1 MEVRITFRSEV
12 YISGENMAEIK
23 DKWESMNLY
32 EKDNGVEF
40 VEINTVEDAETYKD
54 MMQEFDHAYD
64 YD

>member
-23 DKWESMNLY
+23 DKWENMNLY
-32 EKDNGVEF
+32 EKNNGVEF

-54 MMQEFDHAYD
+54 MRHKFDHAYD
-64 YD
+64 E

>member
-32 EKDNGVEF
+32 EKNNGVEF
-40 VEINTVEDAETYKD
+40 VEINTVEDAETYND
-54 MMQEFDHAYD
+54 IMLEFDHAYD
-64 YD
+64 